1 MIFLIF
7 LIAMIYVVVIQN
19 HSNQKNQKN
28 HSSDSLNNLFNIKI
42 NFQTTYSTMKKIFTL
57 ALLIAAFFTSMT
69 AQVTLDTLTMGP
81 NYSIQSWYKF
91 ETDKETKAPINNW
104 DLAFTTKSADA
115 GIFVNHA
122 ALLYRAA
129 APASAWATMTVDTA
143 ALLASGIQQVNTDT
157 SWSVGALNRTQNNV
171 FDFGWGNYSVVTHNV
186 TGDSVYVMKAATDGK
201 WRKFIIERLAL
212 DTSYFV
218 KIANLDGTNPI
229 SLEVKKGAY
238 RGKNFG
244 YYSFATAAQLDREP
258 LSKDWDVTVWRH
270 WGLAADPT
278 NGSIQSYLLTG
289 FLQNHGTS
297 VAKVIKRDTASD
309 VFANQV
315 FKSQINTI
323 GADWKTFLQATNVWK
338 LADSTAYFVKTANG
352 KIYKM
357 IFTGFGG
364 AGTGNAIFK
373 RELVGQVTST
383 KVADD
388 KIAALAV
395 SPNPA
400 TDGYFNIVYDF
411 GKTPQQANFQLF
423 NLAGQ
428 AVYTQKLQNTEGVQI
443 LQMPTL
449 NLTNGVYLA
458 RLTFDGQSLVRKVV
472 IQ

>member
-1 MIFLIF
+1 
-7 LIAMIYVVVIQN
+7 
-19 HSNQKNQKN
+19 
-28 HSSDSLNNLFNIKI
+28 
-42 NFQTTYSTMKKIFTL
+42 MKKVFTS
-57 ALLIAAFFTSMT
+57 ALLIAVFFATLT
-69 AQVTLDTLTMGP
+69 AQTVLDTLTMGP
-81 NYSIQSWYKF
+81 NYSIQTWYKF

-104 DLAFTTKSADA
+104 DLAFTTKGADA

-122 ALLYRAA
+122 ASLYKASA
-129 APASAWATMTVDTA
+129 SASAWATMTVDTT
-143 ALLASGIQQVNTDT
+143 ALLASGITQVNTDT
-157 SWSVGALNRTQNNV
+157 SWSVGALNRTQDNV

-186 TGDSVYVMKAATDGK
+186 TGDSVYVIKSATDGK

-218 KIANLDGTNPI
+218 KIADLNGANPVN
-229 SLEVKKGAY
+229 LEVKKKAFA
-238 RGKNFG
+238 GKNFG
-244 YYSFATAAQLDREP
+244 YYSFATGAQLDREP

-270 WGLAADPT
+270 WGLAADPANPT
-278 NGSIQSYLLTG
+278 GPLQSYLLTG
-289 FLQNHGTS
+289 FLQNYNTS
-297 VAKVIKRDTASD
+297 VAKVIRRDTASD
-309 VFANQV
+309 VFTGQV
-315 FKSQINTI
+315 FKPIINVI
-323 GADWKTFLQATNVWK
+323 GADWKTFNQATNAWK
-338 LADSTAYFVKTANG
+338 LADSTAYFVKTSNG
-352 KIYKM
+352 KIFKM

-364 AGTGNAIFK
+364 AGTGNCIFT
-373 RELVGQVTST
+373 RELVGQVTSV
-383 KVADD
+383 KVAGD
-388 KIAALAV
+388 KIAALAI

-428 AVYTQKLQNTEGVQI
+428 AVYTQKLQNTEGVQV

>member
-1 MIFLIF
+1 
-7 LIAMIYVVVIQN
+7 
-19 HSNQKNQKN
+19 
-28 HSSDSLNNLFNIKI
+28 
-42 NFQTTYSTMKKIFTL
+42 MKKVFTS
-57 ALLIAAFFTSMT
+57 ALLIAALFTTMT
-69 AQVTLDTLTMGP
+69 AQTLLDTLTMGP
-81 NYSIQSWYKF
+81 NYSVQTWYKF

-104 DLAFTTKSADA
+104 DLAFTAKNTDA

-122 ALLYRAA
+122 ALLFRAA

-157 SWSVGALNRTQNNV
+157 SWSVGALNRTQDNL
-171 FDFGWGNYSVVTHNV
+171 FDFGWGNYSVVTHNI
-186 TGDSVYVMKAATDGK
+186 TGDSVYVIKAATDGK

-218 KIANLDGTNPI
+218 KIADLNGANPI
-229 SLEVKKGAY
+229 TLEVKKKTY
-238 RGKNFG
+238 TGKNFG

-270 WGLAADPT
+270 WGLATDPT
-278 NGSIQSYLLTG
+278 IPNSTVLQSYLLTG
-289 FLQNHGTS
+289 FLQNNGTS
-297 VAKVIKRDTASD
+297 VAKVVRRDTASD
-309 VFANQV
+309 VFTG
-315 FKSQINTI
+315 QIFRPRISTI
-323 GADWKTFLQATNVWK
+323 GADWKTFNPATNAWK
-338 LADSTAYFVKTANG
+338 LADSTTYFVKTSITG

-364 AGTGNAIFK
+364 AGTGNCIFT
-373 RELVGQVTST
+373 RELVGQVTSV

-388 KIAALAV
+388 KIAALAI

-400 TDGYFNIVYDF
+400 SDGYFNIVYDF

-428 AVYTQKLQNTEGVQI
+428 AVYTQKLQNTEGVQVF
-443 LQMPTL
+443 QMPTL
-449 NLTNGVYLA
+449 GLTNGVYLA

>member
-1 MIFLIF
+1 
-7 LIAMIYVVVIQN
+7 
-19 HSNQKNQKN
+19 
-28 HSSDSLNNLFNIKI
+28 
-42 NFQTTYSTMKKIFTL
+42 MKKVFTS
-57 ALLIAAFFTSMT
+57 ALLIAVFFATLT
-69 AQVTLDTLTMGP
+69 AQTLDTLTMGP
-81 NYSIQSWYKF
+81 NYSVQTWYKF
-91 ETDKETKAPINNW
+91 ETDKETKSPINNW
-104 DLAFTTKSADA
+104 DLAFTTKGADA

-122 ALLYRAA
+122 ASLYKAS

-143 ALLASGIQQVNTDT
+143 ALLASGITQVNTDT
-157 SWSVGALNRTQNNV
+157 SWSVGALNRTQDNA

-186 TGDSVYVMKAATDGK
+186 TGDSVYVIKSATDGK

-212 DTSYFV
+212 DTSYFI
-218 KIANLDGTNPI
+218 KIADLNGANP
-229 SLEVKKGAY
+229 LTVEVKKSAY
-238 RGKNFG
+238 KGKNFG
-244 YYSFATAAQLDREP
+244 YYSFGTAAQLDREP

-270 WGLAADPT
+270 WGLAVDPT
-278 NGSIQSYLLTG
+278 NPTSTVLQSYLLTG
-289 FLQNHGTS
+289 FLQNYGTS
-297 VAKVIKRDTASD
+297 VAKVVKRDTASD
-309 VFANQV
+309 VFAGQV
-315 FKSQINTI
+315 FKPAINVI
-323 GADWKTFLQATNVWK
+323 GADWKSFNPATNLWK
-338 LADSTAYFVKTANG
+338 LSDSTAYFVKTTTG

-364 AGTGNAIFK
+364 AGTGNCIFT
-373 RELVGQVTST
+373 RELVGQVTSV
-383 KVADD
+383 KVAGD

-428 AVYTQKLQNTEGVQI
+428 AVYSQKLQNTEGVQI

>member
-1 MIFLIF
+1 
-7 LIAMIYVVVIQN
+7 
-19 HSNQKNQKN
+19 
-28 HSSDSLNNLFNIKI
+28 
-42 NFQTTYSTMKKIFTL
+42 MKKVFTS
-57 ALLIAAFFTSMT
+57 ALLIVAFFTSMT
-69 AQVTLDTLTMGP
+69 AQTTLDTLTMGP

-104 DLAFTTKSADA
+104 DLAFTTKSLDA

-122 ALLYRAA
+122 ALLYKAA
-129 APASAWATMTVDTA
+129 APASAWATMTVDTT
-143 ALLASGIQQVNTDT
+143 ALLATGSQQVNTDT
-157 SWSVGALNRTQNNV
+157 SWSVGALNRTQNGV
-171 FDFGWGNYSVVTHNV
+171 FDYGWGNYSVVTHNV

-201 WRKFIIERLAL
+201 WRKFVIERLAL
-212 DTSYFV
+212 DTSYFI
-218 KIANLDGTNPI
+218 KIANLDGTNPATF
-229 SLEVKKGAY
+229 EVKKRAY
-238 RGKNFG
+238 AGKNFG
-244 YYSFATAAQLDREP
+244 YYSFATGAQLDREP
-258 LSKDWDVTVWRH
+258 SSKDWDVTVWRH
-270 WGLAADPT
+270 WGLTADAA
-278 NGSIQSYLLTG
+278 GVFQSYLLTG
-289 FLQNHGTS
+289 FLQNYGTS
-297 VAKVIKRDTASD
+297 VAKVVRRDTASD
-309 VFANQV
+309 VFAGQV
-315 FKSQINTI
+315 FKPQINII
-323 GADWKTFLQATNVWK
+323 GADWKTFSPATNVWK
-338 LADSTAYFVKTANG
+338 LSDSTAYFVKTANG

-364 AGTGNAIFK
+364 AGTGNAIFT
-373 RELVGQVTST
+373 RELVGQVTSV

-428 AVYTQKLQNTEGVQI
+428 AVYTQKLQNTEGVQV

-458 RLTFDGQSLVRKVV
+458 RLTFDGQSLVRKLV